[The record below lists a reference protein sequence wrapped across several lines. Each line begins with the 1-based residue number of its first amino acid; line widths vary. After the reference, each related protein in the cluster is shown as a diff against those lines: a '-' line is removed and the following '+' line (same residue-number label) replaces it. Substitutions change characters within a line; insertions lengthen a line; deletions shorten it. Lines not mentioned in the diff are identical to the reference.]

1 MVKMYLLDTGFITL
15 CLTNNLPEK
24 WVRPWEEIQEGIKTG
39 CVIESI
45 IAESYYQLLIKY
57 GLDRE
62 KANESI
68 LRFKAVKGTRIMS
81 IDNNTA
87 ILAGYYR
94 IRFKKFSLSLVDCF
108 LLATGYK
115 NRNDAK
121 IYTTD
126 EKLKIASKDIFVP
139 CDYLPIR

>member
-1 MVKMYLLDTGFITL
+1 MVKMYLLDTGFVTL

-24 WVRPWEEIQEGIKTG
+24 WIRPWEEIQEGIKTG
-39 CVIESI
+39 CIIEPI
-45 IAESYYQLLIKY
+45 IAESYYQLLMKY

-68 LRFKAVKGTRIMS
+68 LS

-94 IRFKKFSLSLVDCF
+94 IRFKNCLLFNSFLGNFSLSLVDCF

>member
-1 MVKMYLLDTGFITL
+1 MVKMYLLDTGFVTL

-24 WVRPWEEIQEGIKTG
+24 WVHPWKEIQEGIKTG
-39 CVIESI
+39 CVIEPI
-45 IAESYYQLLIKY
+45 IAESYYQLLMKY

-68 LRFKAVKGTRIMS
+68 LS

>member
-1 MVKMYLLDTGFITL
+1 MVKMYLLDTGFVTL

-24 WVRPWEEIQEGIKTG
+24 WIRPWEEIQEGIKTG
-39 CVIESI
+39 CIIEPI
-45 IAESYYQLLIKY
+45 IAESYYQLLMKY

-68 LRFKAVKGTRIMS
+68 LS

>member
-1 MVKMYLLDTGFITL
+1 MVKMYLLDTGFVTL

-24 WVRPWEEIQEGIKTG
+24 WVHPWKEIQEGIKTG
-39 CVIESI
+39 CIIEPI
-45 IAESYYQLLIKY
+45 IAESYYQLLMKY

-68 LRFKAVKGTRIMS
+68 LS

>member
-1 MVKMYLLDTGFITL
+1 MVKVYLLDTGFVTL
-15 CLTNNLPEK
+15 CLTSNLPEK
-24 WVRPWEEIQEGIKTG
+24 WIRPWKEIQKGLKAG
-39 CVIESI
+39 CVIEPI
-45 IAESYYQLLIKY
+45 IAESYYQLLRKH
-57 GLDRE
+57 GLNKE
-62 KANESI
+62 EANESI
-68 LRFKAVKGTRIMS
+68 LRFKAVKGISIMD

-108 LLATGYK
+108 LLAAGYK
-115 NRNDAK
+115 NKNEAK

-126 EKLKIASKDIFVP
+126 GKLKIASKEISIP